1 MNNLVSWHFDGHGVN
16 DAEGQRIAK
25 VSGDPYIYTWDGPR
39 RNEEYDRLSNLIAAA
54 PEMLEALETC
64 VAIEQESTEWL
75 RKSSFG
81 ALNEVKDSQWLV
93 RAKVAIQ
100 KARGENQ

>member
-1 MNNLVSWHFDGHGVN
+1 MTTKTAQCHFDGHGIY

-25 VSGDPYIYTWDGPR
+25 VSGDPYVHTWDGPK

-54 PEMLEALETC
+54 PEMLEALEHIDRRLEVPADGKGLAYLPFPMET
-64 VAIEQESTEWL
+64 VAIL
-75 RKSSFG
+75 R
-81 ALNEVKDSQWLV
+81 A
-93 RAKVAIQ
+93 AIQ